1 MVILYDRDQYDWCIC
16 HSVINGLGALHLTK
30 MGVGF
35 CGGACLVGGKKRGG
49 KAIWSKKSATESDSC
64 TLSSINLLTVAQAI
78 VFQSFQ
84 GKG

>member
-35 CGGACLVGGKKRGG
+35 CGGACLVGGRRGEG
-49 KAIWSKKSATESDSC
+49 R
-64 TLSSINLLTVAQAI
+64 LSGVKNLPLKVTAALCHR
-78 VFQSFQ
+78 
-84 GKG
+84 